1 MKISACIIAKNE
13 EENLPRLLESI
24 KGKFDEIVLVDTGS
38 TDRTVEIA
46 KEYGC
51 KVFFRKW
58 NGFADARNYAVEKAS
73 GDWIWFF
80 DADMELEE
88 KEYERFLRIL
98 NITSKNN
105 IFNGIRVI
113 YRNIDYSGKIISFSS
128 TVHIQKKLP
137 ELKWVGKIHERLVN
151 EKGDIVTPPHPVY
164 VNHYGYSNPNIMKTK
179 LKRNLELLKEELKN
193 INKETQIE
201 EYLIKLFY
209 LSQTYTAYSSYNEKF
224 VNDAIKYGEEFLS
237 LYKKKSSLINSLF
250 TKHIY
255 VYLLNSL
262 INIKEYKKAQNYLE
276 EALKLDENYPDYH
289 YIKASLLEKRGE
301 EEKAINSYIYFINL
315 IDKTHISKSKDINI
329 VSDYSH
335 NIKFLIDEKLP
346 SQIKDINHLKSFWKK
361 EKGVYLGILLS
372 NVFLKNGDKKNAIKV
387 LDKLYKLYGD
397 PIAGNKLAILL
408 LDTDIVKAEKVLRKI
423 QENNP
428 SYSETSYNL
437 SLLLHKK
444 GKNKEALEEILK
456 YTKRNKDPKGI
467 SLLYKLLKMNGFEK
481 EAQKLEKN
489 FTK

>member
-1 MKISACIIAKNE
+1 LIFA
-13 EENLPRLLESI
+13 
-24 KGKFDEIVLVDTGS
+24 T
-38 TDRTVEIA
+38 
-46 KEYGC
+46 
-51 KVFFRKW
+51 KW
-58 NGFADARNYAVEKAS
+58 S
-73 GDWIWFF
+73 
-80 DADMELEE
+80 
-88 KEYERFLRIL
+88 
-98 NITSKNN
+98 
-105 IFNGIRVI
+105 
-113 YRNIDYSGKIISFSS
+113 
-128 TVHIQKKLP
+128 H
-137 ELKWVGKIHERLVN
+137 
-151 EKGDIVTPPHPVY
+151 
-164 VNHYGYSNPNIMKTK
+164 
-179 LKRNLELLKEELKN
+179 
-193 INKETQIE
+193 
-201 EYLIKLFY
+201 
-209 LSQTYTAYSSYNEKF
+209 
-224 VNDAIKYGEEFLS
+224 
-237 LYKKKSSLINSLF
+237 
-250 TKHIY
+250 
-255 VYLLNSL
+255 
-262 INIKEYKKAQNYLE
+262 
-276 EALKLDENYPDYH
+276 
-289 YIKASLLEKRGE
+289 
-301 EEKAINSYIYFINL
+301 
-315 IDKTHISKSKDINI
+315 INI